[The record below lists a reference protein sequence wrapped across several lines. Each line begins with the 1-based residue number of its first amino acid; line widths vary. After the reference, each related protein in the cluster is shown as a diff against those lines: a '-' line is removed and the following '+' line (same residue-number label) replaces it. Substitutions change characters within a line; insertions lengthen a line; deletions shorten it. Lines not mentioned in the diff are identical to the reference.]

1 MDWES
6 YLQEV
11 EKLLYGNVN
20 EKIDKKRYVEMQQE
34 FHAWMAK
41 EMPEYEIQ
49 YEQLLVYFISTYF
62 CGAVYDG
69 EAFAKAQMAVVS
81 TLLIHELL
89 MAQWMKQEKVLDI
102 NDVIDMVYRYSR
114 ELEHSDSNLNL
125 IQELLQESNE

>member
-1 MDWES
+1 
-6 YLQEV
+6 
-11 EKLLYGNVN
+11 
-20 EKIDKKRYVEMQQE
+20 MQQE
-34 FHAWMAK
+34 FYAWMAK

-69 EAFAKAQMAVVS
+69 EALAKAQMAVVS

-89 MAQWMKQEKVLDI
+89 MAQWKMNEKALSI
-102 NDVIDMVYRYSR
+102 KDVIEIVYRYSR

-125 IQELLQESNE
+125 IQELMSEREY

>member
-1 MDWES
+1 M
-6 YLQEV
+6 
-11 EKLLYGNVN
+11 
-20 EKIDKKRYVEMQQE
+20 IQE

-49 YEQLLVYFISTYF
+49 HEQLLVYFISTYF

-89 MAQWMKQEKVLDI
+89 MAQWIKKEKVLDI
-102 NDVIDMVYRYSR
+102 NDVIDTVYRYSR

-125 IQELLQESNE
+125 MQELLQESVTVHTKCDQQQESNE